1 MSKDHPMRLDRRT
14 LLAGSLVTAGLSA
27 IPFPAVSQ
35 PAEAVADY
43 AAAARYSAER
53 SGVSLLV
60 MQGRQTL
67 FEDYPRGSPER
78 FYELASGTKS
88 FTGIMAAALVQD
100 GLLTLDEVCADTL
113 TEWRADPLK
122 RTATIRSLLSLESG
136 AGGGAI
142 GSPDTYAGSVAAP
155 FAGPAGTFRYGP
167 APFQIFGEIVRRKLI
182 AAGLDD
188 DVLGW
193 MQSRILEPAGVSIG
207 NWRRRDGQPTL
218 PSGAQLTARD
228 WARFGRFV
236 LDGGI
241 VDGQARLDAAA
252 LADNFQPSAANPGYG
267 MSWWLLRPGL
277 IPPAPTSRI
286 DAAPAKLAR
295 LPDVRMA
302 AGAGNQ
308 RLYLVPERD
317 LLIVRQADGIL
328 RQARGQGLSWSDAD
342 FLSLLLL

>member
-1 MSKDHPMRLDRRT
+1 MRLDRRT
-14 LLAGSLVTAGLSA
+14 LLTGSLATAGLFTAPSSA
-27 IPFPAVSQ
+27 FGRAAYP
-35 PAEAVADY
+35 VADY

-60 MQGRQTL
+60 MQAGRTL
-67 FEDYPRGSPER
+67 FENYPRGGPER
-78 FYELASGTKS
+78 FYELVSGTKS
-88 FTGIMAAALVQD
+88 FSGVMAAALVQD
-100 GLLTLDEVCADTL
+100 GLLTLDEACADTL
-113 TEWRADPLK
+113 TEWRADPVK

-136 AGGGAI
+136 AGGGRL
-142 GSPDTYAGSVAAP
+142 GRPDTYAVSVAAS
-155 FAGPAGTFRYGP
+155 FAGAAGTFRYGP
-167 APFQIFGEIVRRKLI
+167 APFQIFGEIVRRKLV
-182 AAGLDD
+182 AAGQGE
-188 DVLGW
+188 DVLAW
-193 MQSRILEPAGVSIG
+193 MQSRILEPAGVDVG

-236 LDGGI
+236 LDGGV
-241 VDGQARLDAAA
+241 VDGQATLDAAA
-252 LADNFQPSAANPGYG
+252 LAANFQPSGANPGYG

-277 IPPAPTSRI
+277 IPPAPTSLI
-286 DAAPAKLAR
+286 DAAPDKLAR

-328 RQARGQGLSWSDAD
+328 RQARGQGLPWSDPD
-342 FLSLLLL
+342 FLSLLLV

>member
-14 LLAGSLVTAGLSA
+14 LLTGSLVTAGLLTTALPVLSRA
-27 IPFPAVSQ
+27 SYPM
-35 PAEAVADY
+35 ADY

-67 FEDYPRGSPER
+67 FEDYPRGSLER

-88 FTGIMAAALVQD
+88 FSGIMAAALAQD
-100 GLLTLDEVCADTL
+100 GLLTLDEACADTL
-113 TEWRADPLK
+113 AEWRADPLK
-122 RTATIRSLLSLESG
+122 RTATIRSLLSLGSG

-142 GSPDTYAGSVAAP
+142 GRPDTYAGSVAAP

-182 AAGLDD
+182 AAGQGE
-188 DVLGW
+188 DVLAW
-193 MQSRILEPAGVSIG
+193 MQSRILEPAGVNVG

-236 LDGGI
+236 LDDGV
-241 VDGQARLDAAA
+241 VDGQATLDATA
-252 LADNFQPSAANPGYG
+252 LAANFQPSAANPGYG

-286 DAAPAKLAR
+286 DAAPDKLAR

>member
-1 MSKDHPMRLDRRT
+1 MPLDRRT
-14 LLAGSLVTAGLSA
+14 LLTGSLAIAGLATTALPALSRVA
-27 IPFPAVSQ
+27 FPA
-35 PAEAVADY
+35 ANY

-60 MQGRQTL
+60 MQGGQTL
-67 FEDYPRGSPER
+67 FEDYPRGGPES

-88 FTGIMAAALVQD
+88 FSGVMAAALVQD
-100 GLLTLDEVCADTL
+100 GLLTLDEACADTL
-113 TEWRADPLK
+113 GEWRNDPVK

-136 AGGGAI
+136 VGGGRL
-142 GSPDTYAGSVAAP
+142 GRPDNYAEAVAAP
-155 FAGPAGTFRYGP
+155 FAGATGTFRYGP
-167 APFQIFGEIVRRKLI
+167 APFQIFGEIVRRKLV
-182 AAGLDD
+182 AAGQGE
-188 DVLGW
+188 DVLAW
-193 MQSRILEPAGVSIG
+193 IQSRVLEPAGVAVG

-218 PSGAQLTARD
+218 PSGAQLTARE

-236 LDGGI
+236 MDGAV
-241 VDGQARLDAAA
+241 VDGRPTLDPAA
-252 LADNFQPSAANPGYG
+252 LAANFQPSRANPGYG
-267 MSWWLLRPGL
+267 LSWWLLRPGL
-277 IPPAPTSRI
+277 IPPSDNSRI

-328 RQARGQGLSWSDAD
+328 RQARGQGAAWSDPD
-342 FLSLLLL
+342 FLALLLT

>member
-1 MSKDHPMRLDRRT
+1 MKDHPMRLDRRT
-14 LLAGSLVTAGLSA
+14 FLTGSLAAAGLFTVPSSA
-27 IPFPAVSQ
+27 FGRAAYP
-35 PAEAVADY
+35 VADY

-60 MQGRQTL
+60 MQAGRTL
-67 FEDYPRGSPER
+67 FEDYPRGGPER

-88 FTGIMAAALVQD
+88 FSGVMAAALVND
-100 GLLTLDEVCADTL
+100 GLLTLGEACADTL

-122 RTATIRSLLSLESG
+122 RTASIRSLLSLESG
-136 AGGGAI
+136 AGGGRL
-142 GSPDTYAGSVAAP
+142 GRPDTYADAVAAP

-167 APFQIFGEIVRRKLI
+167 ASFQIFGEIVRRKLI
-182 AAGLDD
+182 AAGQGQ
-188 DVLGW
+188 DVLSW
-193 MQSRILEPAGVSIG
+193 MQARILEPAGVEVG

-236 LDGGI
+236 LDGGV
-241 VDGQARLDAAA
+241 VDGQATLDATA
-252 LADNFQPSAANPGYG
+252 LAANFQPSGANPGYG

-277 IPPAPTSRI
+277 IPPAPTSLI
-286 DAAPAKLAR
+286 DAAPDKLAR

-317 LLIVRQADGIL
+317 LLIVRQADSIL
-328 RQARGQGLSWSDAD
+328 RQARGQGLPWSDAD
-342 FLSLLLL
+342 FLSLLLT